1 MTLVANRIQ
10 ALLAALALAFPAVA
24 LADARIEAKRH
35 FQRGMGLIA
44 KGSFDEGIG
53 ELREAYAIKPHPNV
67 LYNIARAYLDAGRVK
82 EAVEY
87 YRRYMSSSP
96 GDAAQVKSTVAR
108 LEETLKAKEATAE
121 TTAPPATTTTSGRVT
136 LPMPP
141 PPGSVAAV
149 DPKTLEKLNDLMT
162 RLEAAV
168 TKAEAVGAAAVEPIK
183 PAGETPLDVAP
194 LASAEPLAEGTTAES
209 RPYEETV
216 VTASRRAQ
224 TTLEAPNATTV
235 ITADDIR
242 LSGATTIVDLLR
254 RVPGAEVMAMGVGST
269 NVSFRGFNQRLANKV
284 LVLLDGRTEY
294 QDFLGLTIWPAIPVG
309 LEEIERIEVIRGP
322 GSALYGANA
331 MLGVINIIT
340 KQPGAGR
347 KSELNAIG
355 GTGDTSGVSYVAY
368 GSDALVRYRASAAFS
383 QEDKWSRDFGDE
395 RPDVAARV
403 PDSGL
408 GLRVARANLTTNFAL
423 GKGLELGVAAGVNK
437 LYTEFYPLGL
447 LRHFY
452 FDGLGAYT

>member
-1 MTLVANRIQ
+1 VRSVANRSK
-10 ALLAALALAFPAVA
+10 ALLAALALALPVVA

-82 EAVEY
+82 EAVEF
-87 YRRYMSSSP
+87 YRRYLSSNP
-96 GDAAQVKSTVAR
+96 ADAAQVRSTMAR

-121 TTAPPATTTTSGRVT
+121 AAPDKLEKPPDRTASGGRAT

-168 TKAEAVGAAAVEPIK
+168 NKAEAAGAAADAVK
-183 PAGETPLDVAP
+183 PEAPLEVAP
-194 LASAEPLAEGTTAES
+194 LASAEPLQEGTTAES

-224 TTLEAPNATTV
+224 STLEAPNATTV
-235 ITADDIR
+235 ITSDEIR

-254 RVPGAEVMAMGVGST
+254 RVPGAEVMSVRS
-269 NVSFRGFNQRLANKV
+269 R
-284 LVLLDGRTEY
+284 RTRCA
-294 QDFLGLTIWPAIPVG
+294 P
-309 LEEIERIEVIRGP
+309 GP
-322 GSALYGANA
+322 CASALR
-331 MLGVINIIT
+331 L
-340 KQPGAGR
+340 
-347 KSELNAIG
+347 
-355 GTGDTSGVSYVAY
+355 
-368 GSDALVRYRASAAFS
+368 
-383 QEDKWSRDFGDE
+383 QE
-395 RPDVAARV
+395 
-403 PDSGL
+403 
-408 GLRVARANLTTNFAL
+408 
-423 GKGLELGVAAGVNK
+423 
-437 LYTEFYPLGL
+437 
-447 LRHFY
+447 
-452 FDGLGAYT
+452 